1 MEEHLEQL
9 EYSESSFIEENFD
22 KLILDDDD
30 YFCPDE
36 EFSFEEYNHHPKCDD
51 NPYLKAIVY
60 LLLKILDKICIECA
74 PGKIISFL

>member
-1 MEEHLEQL
+1 MDYENIQTLMEEHLEQL

-36 EFSFEEYNHHPKCDD
+36 EFF
-51 NPYLKAIVY
+51 
-60 LLLKILDKICIECA
+60 
-74 PGKIISFL
+74 F